1 MKVIIISV
9 TQYKEKDGI
18 INAISKDGVV
28 SFLARG
34 ILDPKNKF
42 APLNNYLTIADV
54 ELTESNAK
62 HPSLKNY
69 SIIETPVR
77 MESNL
82 DYLASVMLIA
92 ETTKSLLQDE
102 EKPMIFNWLE
112 NAIIEMKNSKDFL
125 GVDLIYLANILKI
138 AGYEFEVNRCVFCGS
153 KKGIVAFSF
162 NDGGFVCENCIH
174 EMEDIKKDLSPQQ
187 MLLLRYIFNT
197 EKYLIP
203 AELSNR
209 NNELIVLQKLGE
221 FISDSFGIRLSSL
234 NLVRQ

>member
-1 MKVIIISV
+1 MKIIVISV

-18 INAISKDGVV
+18 INAISEQGVV

-42 APLNNYLTIADV
+42 APLNNYLTIADI

-69 SIIETPVR
+69 SIIATPIR

-92 ETTKSLLQDE
+92 EATKSLLQDD
-102 EKPMIFNWLE
+102 EKPAIYSWLE
-112 NAIIEMKNSKDFL
+112 KAILEMKNSQDYI
-125 GVDLIYLANILKI
+125 GIDIIYLANIFKL

-153 KKGIVAFSF
+153 KKNIVAFSF
-162 NDGGFVCENCIH
+162 NDGGFVCGDCLN
-174 EMEDIKKDLSPQQ
+174 EMEDIKKDLSPKQ
-187 MLLLRYIFNT
+187 MLLLRFIFNT
-197 EKYLIP
+197 DSYIIP
-203 AELSNR
+203 QELKDR
-209 NNELIVLQKLGE
+209 DNELVILSKLGE

-234 NLVRQ
+234 NLIRQ